1 MSFSSFRCLAGNALS
16 WTLWDVCQKY
26 LFFSVGIFQRGI
38 EAANFSPFP
47 REHVCM
53 VQGDGPRC
61 LFIKQRQ
68 RAISG
73 LSGRFCCTCAVARA
87 GGLSSLRWN

>member
-1 MSFSSFRCLAGNALS
+1 MSFSSFRCLGRKCIKLDFMGR
-16 WTLWDVCQKY
+16 LPKIP
-26 LFFSVGIFQRGI
+26 FFSIGIFQRGI

-73 LSGRFCCTCAVARA
+73 LSGRFCCACAVARA